1 MSELLKKLATYS
13 MAADEVMPEPIREE
27 VAKILSAETEQIKTV
42 RNLLRQE
49 LRLRGKKNVQAEDVA
64 A

>member
-1 MSELLKKLATYS
+1 MSELLKKLSTYNLT
-13 MAADEVMPEPIREE
+13 DEEVIPEPVREE
-27 VAKILSAETEQIKTV
+27 VTTLLSADGEHIKTV

-49 LRLRGKKNVQAEDVA
+49 LRLRGKKNIKAEDVA